1 MPPGEQRRTPA
12 DVTHPPLHDSQETNS
27 TALSTAEYLVRTLT
41 RATIGNE
48 KATIQ
53 SRRLA
58 LRAREIARLP
68 RFLDTR
74 TFRLSKWLRHFF
86 HRKEF
91 RRKEHGRHFAAGTI
105 CIFRLVG
112 VARRKSELR
121 ASYRK
126 QRTPTNYFITNIN
139 II

>member
-12 DVTHPPLHDSQETNS
+12 DETHPPLHDSQETNL
-27 TALSTAEYLVRTLT
+27 TASSIAEFHVRTLT

-48 KATIQ
+48 KATVQ

-58 LRAREIARLP
+58 LRACEIMRLP
-68 RFLDTR
+68 RFLDAR
-74 TFRLSKWLRHFF
+74 TFRLSKWLRHFV

-91 RRKEHGRHFAAGTI
+91 RRKERDIYRWLI
-105 CIFRLVG
+105 CIFVSWESLGGRANF
-112 VARRKSELR
+112 AR
-121 ASYRK
+121 AIVK